1 MKPHKGFHIYEKSS
15 QEWISI
21 ESLSVEPLAALASA
35 GTSCVFGPNGE
46 IITGAPGHSY
56 TSEIL
61 REGVVQIWDRLSPCM
76 GDFNSDGTIDGAD
89 LAVILTDWNGTGAA
103 DLNANG
109 TVDSADLGLLLSMWG
124 FCE

>member
-1 MKPHKGFHIYEKSS
+1 
-15 QEWISI
+15 
-21 ESLSVEPLAALASA
+21 
-35 GTSCVFGPNGE
+35 
-46 IITGAPGHSY
+46 
-56 TSEIL
+56 
-61 REGVVQIWDRLSPCM
+61 M
-76 GDFNSDGTIDGAD
+76 GDFNSDRSIDGAD